1 MGKRK
6 SIDNLICSQ
15 IGKTICSEIGKR
27 LRSYKSIRSCTSPQS
42 SLLNRRPDFN
52 WFEEDIW
59 TEIAKYLD
67 GKCMVML
74 GSSCRWFRHLIL
86 EEDSYTDFCCC
97 GFDYLRWSHS
107 YLFRQQEKHIDW
119 MRIGAFFFDSS
130 AGLLTEKLPL
140 LPRLPRGESVEKML
154 QTTGSCILNNIKTGI
169 WIADLQLVR
178 CPVCNLDTCEGVKKR
193 RKNELTMQT
202 LDARHIELFLTEGYK
217 SGSWDYKEIGSYQI
231 RTHSDGA
238 TGAIFDIMHLQD
250 RPTAEVLDLK
260 KWAAKPSDWQPKA
273 RVACH
278 GVAVNTNLQQNDG
291 LHVRYHAMRA
301 GEEDDSEVVP
311 LESLNNSF
319 SFYSSRL
326 YSPFPQKARAE
337 YFILTLDFQ
346 FYPHISHIQIASI
359 PFVGG

>member
-6 SIDNLICSQ
+6 SIDNSICSP

-27 LRSYKSIRSCTSPQS
+27 LRSYKLILSCTSPQS
-42 SLLNRRPDFN
+42 SLLNRLPDFN

-67 GKCMVML
+67 GKCMVMF
-74 GSSCRWFRHLIL
+74 GSSCRWFRRLIL
-86 EEDSYTDFCCC
+86 EEDVIFK
-97 GFDYLRWSHS
+97 FLRFANKSLLNGSNSTLQHLVKLIQLRIISQKQIEIPFIYGSHS

-140 LPRLPRGESVEKML
+140 LPRLQRGESVEKML

-178 CPVCNLDTCEGVKKR
+178 CPVCNLDTCEG
-193 RKNELTMQT
+193 TMQT

-231 RTHSDGA
+231 RTPSDGA
-238 TGAIFDIMHLQD
+238 TGAIFDIMHLKD

-278 GVAVNTNLQQNDG
+278 GVAFNTNLQQNDG

-301 GEEDDSEVVP
+301 GEEDDREVV
-311 LESLNNSF
+311 SI
-319 SFYSSRL
+319 R
-326 YSPFPQKARAE
+326 
-337 YFILTLDFQ
+337 
-346 FYPHISHIQIASI
+346 ISQQLL
-359 PFVGG
+359 